1 MKSLARLIV
10 IVDLEFCK
18 SIERWLEVLRQ
29 IDSAELGDAVQVQL
43 RAKNLATS
51 ERPQV
56 LQKARS
62 LISVETFVVLNGT
75 TKEAREHRFDGV
87 HWSESTLADEDSG
100 HFCNYTVSAAMHSAD
115 SIKLA
120 AEKGANQ
127 FVFSPVF
134 QPTWKSA
141 EPQGTDVLNAF
152 VEQTSLPVYA
162 LGGVTVANCRSC
174 LDAGAVG
181 VATLSEVCKAESP
194 LSVIQNFL
202 EELHRPGS

>member
-10 IVDLEFCK
+10 IVDLKFCK
-18 SIERWLEVLRQ
+18 TQERWFEVLRQ
-29 IDSAELGDAVQVQL
+29 IDSARLGDAVQVQL

-51 ERPQV
+51 ERQRI
-56 LQKARS
+56 LKKARG
-62 LISVETFVVLNGT
+62 LISTKTFVVLNGT
-75 TKEAREHRFDGV
+75 SKEARDFRFDGV

-115 SIKLA
+115 SIEFA

-127 FVFSPVF
+127 FVFSPIF

-152 VEQTSLPVYA
+152 VEQTPLPVYA

-181 VATLSEVCKAESP
+181 VATLSEVCRAESP